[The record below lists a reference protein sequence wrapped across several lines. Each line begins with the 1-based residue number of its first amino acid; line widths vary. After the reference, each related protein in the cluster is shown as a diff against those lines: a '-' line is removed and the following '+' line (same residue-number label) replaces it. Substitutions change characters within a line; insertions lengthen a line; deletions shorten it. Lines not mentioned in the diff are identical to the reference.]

1 MKKFKLFRYKLYRYA
16 LLVALF
22 VPSACGHLPVG
33 SKFVCNE
40 SAEELD
46 YTTRPSAVL
55 ESLSKGIDYKE
66 ESRLADERCDQ
77 EFIAWYMDQLAKS
90 PQRLTDYDKKRFVEL
105 MENRKKAE

>member
-1 MKKFKLFRYKLYRYA
+1 
-16 LLVALF
+16 
-22 VPSACGHLPVG
+22 VG